1 MQAWKGENM
10 EYFGIISFVMVILLL
25 SCPDRIKK
33 LEAKVNN
40 LEKQRKGEAAMSKLI
55 QDLVGQSCKI
65 TAETGLSL
73 AGKAQFECY
82 VLDYDEEW
90 LKIRLRDRK
99 GNEVVKMM
107 RVEDISDIELL

>member
-1 MQAWKGENM
+1 M

-25 SCPDRIKK
+25 SFPDRIKK

-55 QDLVGQSCKI
+55 RELVGRSCKI
-65 TAETGLSL
+65 TSESGLSL

-82 VLDYDEEW
+82 VLDYDDEW

-99 GNEVVKMM
+99 GSEAVKML
-107 RVEDISDIELL
+107 RVEAISDIELL